1 MRTIAVPF
9 SFSGGSLRTTSNPH
23 TIARQ
28 EIIDVLTTDNYER
41 VMAPMY
47 GANTSSLMFTQV
59 DNLVESDFKE
69 EALYMLN
76 LHLSNA
82 VVLNLSITNRPP
94 DGSWSGPGHAE
105 ATIFVNASY
114 RLHGEIGMQTL
125 SVGLLNPFSLSSRS
139 TQ

>member
-28 EIIDVLTTDNYER
+28 EIIDVLTTDTYER
-41 VMAPMY
+41 VMAPTY

-59 DNLVESDFKE
+59 DNLVQADFKD
-69 EALYMLN
+69 EALDMLN
-76 LHLSNA
+76 HHVSNSTI
-82 VVLNLSITNRPP
+82 VDLSITNRPP

-105 ATIFVNASY
+105 ATLFVNVMY
-114 RLHGEIGMQTL
+114 RLLGEVGLSTI
-125 SVGLLNPFSLSSRS
+125 SVGVLHPFNITALS
-139 TQ
+139 TL

>member
-9 SFSGGSLRTTSNPH
+9 SFSGGSLRTTTNPH

-47 GANTSSLMFTQV
+47 GANTSSLLFTQV

-76 LHLSNA
+76 LHLSNS
-82 VVLNLSITNRPP
+82 VVTNLSITNRPP

-105 ATIFVNASY
+105 ATIFVNAMY
-114 RLHGEIGMQTL
+114 RLHGEVGMQTL
-125 SVGLLNPFSLSSRS
+125 SVGLLHPFSLTSLS
-139 TQ
+139 T